1 MIGGYEV
8 DDCSS
13 TRQCGPTGDVTCE
26 GQKGMGRV
34 PSFTQRRLGTVAVV
48 ALAAL
53 AIGACASQL
62 VRTPVPVSL
71 VDRAAIENAPNV
83 RYWGDALPK
92 NIHQAFALSDRQSR
106 RQRPH
111 LYKNGRRQSVKF
123 LAISGGGSHG
133 AFGAGLLIGW
143 SAAGTRPEFD
153 LVTGVSTGAL
163 SAPFAFLGSDYDNQ
177 LREIYTRYGTE
188 QLIQKQIIAGLF
200 GGSAIA
206 DNSKLAGVIASYVDR
221 RLLRAVALEHQRGRR
236 LLIST
241 TNLDAQRPVV
251 WDMGRIAERGDRE
264 ALALFRKILL
274 ASAAIPAILPPVVIN
289 VSAGG
294 RKLQELHVDGGTTG
308 QVFFLPPQLLVR
320 QIVKKRKRRPPK
332 TAELYI
338 IMNGS
343 LAPKFETVEAR
354 TTAIASRS
362 LWTIMKQQAIGDL
375 YKLYVEARNNR
386 IKYHEAS
393 IPDSFT
399 LKSKEPFDLKYMR
412 ALFKHGFD
420 LAKQGYRWARL
431 PPGLKADIATVR

>member
-1 MIGGYEV
+1 
-8 DDCSS
+8 
-13 TRQCGPTGDVTCE
+13 
-26 GQKGMGRV
+26 MGRLLLLV
-34 PSFTQRRLGTVAVV
+34 QKRLAMPIATAM
-48 ALAAL
+48 AAL
-53 AIGACASQL
+53 IVGACAAQL

-71 VDRAAIENAPNV
+71 VDQAAIKNAPNV

-92 NIHQAFALSDRQSR
+92 NIGEAFALSDRQSR
-106 RQRPH
+106 AQRPH
-111 LYKNGRRQSVKF
+111 LYKNGRRQAVRF

-133 AFGAGLLIGW
+133 AFGAGLLVGW
-143 SAAGTRPEFD
+143 TAAGTRPEFD

-163 SAPFAFLGSDYDNQ
+163 SAPFAFLGPAYDGQ

-200 GGSAIA
+200 GGAAIA
-206 DNSKLAGVIASYVDR
+206 DNSKLAAVIASYVDR
-221 RLLRAVALEHQRGRR
+221 RLLRAVAREHRRGRR

-241 TNLDAQRPVV
+241 TNLDAQRPVI
-251 WDMGRIAERGDRE
+251 WDMGRIAERDSKQ

-274 ASAAIPAILPPVVIN
+274 ASAAIPAIFPPVVID
-289 VSAGG
+289 VTAEGK
-294 RKLQELHVDGGTTG
+294 RLQELHVDGGTTG

-320 QIVKKRKRRPPK
+320 QIQRKRNRRPPK
-332 TAELYI
+332 TAELYV

-343 LAPKFETVEAR
+343 LTPQFETVEAK

-375 YKLYVEARNNR
+375 YRLYVEARNNR

-399 LKSKEPFDLKYMR
+399 LTSKEPFDLNFMR
-412 ALFKHGFD
+412 ALFSHGYG

-431 PPGLKADIATVR
+431 PPGLKADIGGAR

>member
-1 MIGGYEV
+1 MPV
-8 DDCSS
+8 
-13 TRQCGPTGDVTCE
+13 RL
-26 GQKGMGRV
+26 
-34 PSFTQRRLGTVAVV
+34 RLGITVLIAIATLVI
-48 ALAAL
+48 AGCAA
-53 AIGACASQL
+53 QL
-62 VRTPVPVSL
+62 VRTPVPLRL
-71 VDRAAIENAPNV
+71 VDQAAIENAPNV

-92 NIHQAFALSDRQSR
+92 NIHQAFALSDRQTRSK
-106 RQRPH
+106 RPQ

-133 AFGAGLLIGW
+133 AFGAGLLVGW
-143 SAAGTRPEFD
+143 TAAGTRPEFD

-163 SAPFAFLGSDYDNQ
+163 SAPFVFLGPNYDRQ

-188 QLIQKQIIAGLF
+188 QLIQKQIIAGLL
-200 GGSAIA
+200 GGASIA

-221 RLLRAVALEHQRGRR
+221 KLLRAVAREHKRGRR

-241 TNLDAQRPVV
+241 TNLDAERPVV
-251 WDMGRIAERGDRE
+251 WDMGRIAERGNKK
-264 ALALFRKILL
+264 ALDLFRKILL
-274 ASAAIPAILPPVVIN
+274 ASAAIPAVFPPVVIN
-289 VSAGG
+289 VTAGG

-320 QIVKKRKRRPPK
+320 NIMRRSKRRRPK

-338 IMNGS
+338 VMNGS
-343 LAPKFETVEAR
+343 LSPKFQTVEAR
-354 TTAIASRS
+354 TTDIASRS

-386 IKYHEAS
+386 IKYHQAS

-399 LKSKEPFDLKYMR
+399 LTSKEPFDLKYMQ

-420 LAKQGYRWARL
+420 LGKRGYQWARL
-431 PPGLKADIATVR
+431 PPGLNTDIATTR

>member
-1 MIGGYEV
+1 MPL
-8 DDCSS
+8 
-13 TRQCGPTGDVTCE
+13 RL
-26 GQKGMGRV
+26 
-34 PSFTQRRLGTVAVV
+34 RLGIKVLITI
-48 ALAAL
+48 AAL
-53 AIGACASQL
+53 AIAGCAAQL

-71 VDRAAIENAPNV
+71 VDQAEIENAPNV

-92 NIHQAFALSDRQSR
+92 NIRQAFALSDQQTRKM
-106 RQRPH
+106 RPH

-133 AFGAGLLIGW
+133 AFGAGLLVGW
-143 SAAGTRPEFD
+143 TAAGTRPEFD

-163 SAPFAFLGSDYDNQ
+163 SAPFVFLGPNYDRQ

-188 QLIQKQIIAGLF
+188 QLIQKQIIVGLL
-200 GGSAIA
+200 GGASIA

-221 RLLRAVALEHQRGRR
+221 KLLRAVAREHKRGRR

-241 TNLDAQRPVV
+241 TNLDAERPVV
-251 WDMGRIAERGDRE
+251 WDMGRIAERGNKK
-264 ALALFRKILL
+264 ALDLFRKILL
-274 ASAAIPAILPPVVIN
+274 ASAAIPAVFPPVVIN
-289 VSAGG
+289 VTAGG

-320 QIVKKRKRRPPK
+320 NIIRHSKRRRPK

-338 IMNGS
+338 VMNGS
-343 LAPKFETVEAR
+343 LSPKFQTVEAR
-354 TTAIASRS
+354 ATDIASRS

-386 IKYHEAS
+386 IKYRQAS

-399 LKSKEPFDLKYMR
+399 LTSKEPFDLKYMQ

-420 LAKQGYRWARL
+420 LGKIGYRWARL
-431 PPGLKADIATVR
+431 PPGLKADIATAR